1 MIYHDLPFAV
11 EVFHSTFLDYRYHF
25 PKAFHWGRNPK
36 WHLHGRESTE
46 EHPKNQPHR
55 IDGENWSRW
64 HQNCPSLVAF
74 LKVGGIYMTQSFI
87 YIYICPSI
95 ARKLAI
101 LFLHNRAD
109 PVERDWDGSKMS
121 PQILGLNLWIPF
133 ILEKKMTLYIYEDV
147 VSMIFNHGLFM
158 ITSYIIWSN
167 YMFLLLFFLRHWYLG
182 RSFNMFRSW
191 FKFHKSFPSP
201 ILPDVLCTT
210 ASRIPGR
217 SCRSRSARVA
227 TLHPDGAN
235 ESTDPR
241 CSANL
246 DRGGR
251 CAPRRDLR
259 PARRDPRSHPL
270 ISSGSWGYHVF
281 RPTQVWNHAV
291 SRHFGMFYIPKF
303 KGLSSHKSMF
313 IRGWH
318 TGLRSE
324 SAFYHILSWFFV
336 EHQWFLW

>member
-167 YMFLLLFFLRHWYLG
+167 YMFLLLFF
-182 RSFNMFRSW
+182 
-191 FKFHKSFPSP
+191 FK
-201 ILPDVLCTT
+201 
-210 ASRIPGR
+210 A
-217 SCRSRSARVA
+217 
-227 TLHPDGAN
+227 
-235 ESTDPR
+235 
-241 CSANL
+241 
-246 DRGGR
+246 
-251 CAPRRDLR
+251 
-259 PARRDPRSHPL
+259 L
-270 ISSGSWGYHVF
+270 ISREIFQY
-281 RPTQVWNHAV
+281 V
-291 SRHFGMFYIPKF
+291 SFMIQI
-303 KGLSSHKSMF
+303 S
-313 IRGWH
+313 
-318 TGLRSE
+318 
-324 SAFYHILSWFFV
+324 
-336 EHQWFLW
+336 